1 MKTSSLSVCHTLV
14 CRDRRASEWT
24 LKSNCRNNP
33 ETSVGCVWPASPS
46 ALNMDLISEFKPPYF
61 HIFTLKSP
69 LPKDCHHEEDHSFLL
84 TSHYL
89 QEKNKAMSLPT
100 GIQSSIQIYLAHI
113 MQKILFPLK
122 QHFNIIN
129 EAVTLNDYNVG
140 KYAEMS
146 LCWYAVW
153 IKKN

>member
-1 MKTSSLSVCHTLV
+1 
-14 CRDRRASEWT
+14 
-24 LKSNCRNNP
+24 
-33 ETSVGCVWPASPS
+33 
-46 ALNMDLISEFKPPYF
+46 
-61 HIFTLKSP
+61 
-69 LPKDCHHEEDHSFLL
+69 
-84 TSHYL
+84 
-89 QEKNKAMSLPT
+89 MSLPT

-146 LCWYAVW
+146 LCWYAV
-153 IKKN
+153 